1 MLNSNPLMPIQFGLT
16 KLLIATVLAS
26 FTLVVQSPEAE
37 ARAEQMIFEVSVEH
51 SLGHRDVVKQAEVSA
66 QQKISQQFRQNP
78 EISSL
83 QMSVVVNRNGEIIPV
98 FVTTVS
104 REQWLRSGNISSWTK
119 YHNSYALLRRHD
131 VLEKRPTVIASVP
144 RKPTRSGSLSQSE
157 FMESYPSLYES
168 SFDQGSIS
176 KEVIQDS
183 LDYWD

>member
-1 MLNSNPLMPIQFGLT
+1 MLSFSSLMPIPFGLT
-16 KLLIATVLAS
+16 KLLITTALMS
-26 FTLVVQSPEAE
+26 FALVVQSPKAD
-37 ARAEQMIFEVSVEH
+37 ARAEQMTFEVFVEQ

-78 EISSL
+78 EVSSL
-83 QMSVVVNRNGEIIPV
+83 QMSVVVNHNGEIIPV

-104 REQWLRSGNISSWTK
+104 REQWLNSGNISPWTR
-119 YHNSYALLRRHD
+119 YHNVYALLKRHD
-131 VLEKRPTVIASVP
+131 VVDERPTVVATVP
-144 RKPTRSGSLSQSE
+144 RTPLRSGSLSQSE

-168 SFDQGSIS
+168 AFDQGSIS